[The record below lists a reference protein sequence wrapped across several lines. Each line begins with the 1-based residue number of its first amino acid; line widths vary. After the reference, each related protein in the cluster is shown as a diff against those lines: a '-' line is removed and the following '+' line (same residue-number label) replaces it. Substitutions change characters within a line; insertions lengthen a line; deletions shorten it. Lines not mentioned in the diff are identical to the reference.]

1 MVSFKVGAKT
11 MRRWR
16 PLLLN
21 FGAKLTRQ
29 QDCCDLYYNKRW
41 HQVDRPRS
49 RPLLIK
55 VYVNIQT
62 TGRRY
67 SQQWCGL
74 EDAILHLQ

>member
-1 MVSFKVGAKT
+1 

-21 FGAKLTRQ
+21 FGAKSTHQ

-41 HQVDRPRS
+41 HQVDKPRAW
-49 RPLLIK
+49 PLLIN
-55 VYVNIQT
+55 VYVNIQSIQKT
-62 TGRRY
+62 DRRY

-74 EDAILHLQ
+74 EDAILHLQLPIVY